1 MNIPFFTAGST
12 MRVIYT
18 DPSSRTGR
26 NHFVGL
32 CIARSN
38 KGLGST
44 FILRNVIQRVGIER
58 MFELYSPQIIEIQ
71 VHAYYNMR
79 FSTIFSKCYHI

>member
-1 MNIPFFTAGST
+1 MKVPFFTPGST
-12 MRVIYT
+12 MRIIYT

-26 NHFVGL
+26 NHFAGL

-44 FILRNVIQRVGIER
+44 FILRNTIQGVGVER
-58 MFELYSPQIIEIQ
+58 MFELYSPHLIDIQ
-71 VHAYYNMR
+71 VGL
-79 FSTIFSKCYHI
+79 IKCG